1 MSRMD
6 IVIRPIDDSELDGWT
21 RASALAFGHH
31 ASDADVRIN
40 RGFAELDRTFGAFDG
55 DDVVGTTTT
64 RTSAMTIPGGDAK
77 LGFVDDVT
85 VLPTHRRRGVMTR
98 MMRAQLD
105 QMRERGEPLAAL
117 SASESL
123 IYERF
128 GFGIATWY
136 HRWKID
142 RRHTAMKIPP
152 SGGGTLRFISA
163 DMARE
168 AWPKLHDRMRES
180 RVGMVQYSAG
190 YWRAA
195 LWDSENQRDGATE
208 FFHVAY
214 MRGDRIAGL
223 CSYRRRERAILAPY
237 LLGEDAEV
245 EAELWKY
252 CFGIDLILE
261 IQAWPRATDDPLPWR
276 LEDPR
281 RLERSLVDHIWLR
294 LVDVKEALSAR
305 RYAESASLTFR
316 VHDEFCPWNDGVY
329 LLEADRNGA
338 ECTRG
343 EREPQIELGVSDLA
357 AAYLGGVTFS
367 NLARAGR
374 VKELSPGALAS
385 ADRIFMTERQPWC
398 LEL

>member
-1 MSRMD
+1 MS
-6 IVIRPIDDSELDGWT
+6 INIRTINENELDGWA
-21 RASALAFGHH
+21 RASARAFGHH
-31 ASDADVRIN
+31 ASDEYVRIN
-40 RGFAELDRTFGAFDG
+40 RSFTEIDRTFGAFDG
-55 DDVVGTTTT
+55 AEIVGTTTT
-64 RTSAMTIPGGDAK
+64 RSSAMTVPGGALK

-98 MMRAQLD
+98 MMRSQLE

-128 GFGIATWY
+128 GFGISTWY

-152 SGGGTLRFISA
+152 CGGGSLRFISDDA
-163 DMARE
+163 ARE
-168 AWPKLHDRMRES
+168 EWPKLHARVRES
-180 RVGMVQYSAG
+180 RIGMVHYDAA

-195 LWDSENQRDGATE
+195 LWDAEGQRDGATE

-223 CSYRRRERAILAPY
+223 CSYRGRERAILAPY

-245 EAELWKY
+245 EAELWQY

-281 RLERSLVDHIWLR
+281 RLEMTLSDHIWLR
-294 LVDVKEALSAR
+294 LVDVKDALAAR
-305 RYAESASLTFR
+305 GYTESNSLTFR
-316 VHDEFCPWNDGVY
+316 ARDKFCPWNDGTY
-329 LLEADRNGA
+329 LLEAGEDGA
-338 ECTRG
+338 ECSPTG
-343 EREPQIELGVSDLA
+343 GEPQIELGASDLA
-357 AAYLGGVTFS
+357 AAYLGGVSFS

-374 VKELSPGALAS
+374 VKERARGALAK
-385 ADRIFMTERQPWC
+385 ADRMFRTERQPWS

>member
-1 MSRMD
+1 MSLMD
-6 IVIRPIDDSELDGWT
+6 IVIRPIGEDELGSWT
-21 RASALAFGHH
+21 RASAWAFGHH
-31 ASDADVRIN
+31 ASDEYVRIN
-40 RGFAELDRTFGAFDG
+40 HSFAELDRTFGAFDG

-64 RTSAMTIPGGDAK
+64 RTSRITVPGGSVK

-85 VLPTHRRRGVMTR
+85 VLPTHRRRGIMTR

-128 GFGIATWY
+128 GFGIATWF

-142 RRHTAMKIPP
+142 RRHTTMKIPP
-152 SGGGTLRFISA
+152 NGGGRVQFISA
-163 DMARE
+163 DAARE
-168 AWPKLHDRMRES
+168 EWPKLHAKAGES
-180 RVGMVQYSAG
+180 RVGMVHYDAA

-195 LWDSENQRDGATE
+195 LWDVESQRDGATE

-223 CSYRRRERAILAPY
+223 CSYRGRERAILVPY

-252 CFGIDLILE
+252 CFGIDLTLE
-261 IQAWPRATDDPLPWR
+261 TQAFVRPTDDPLPWR

-281 RLERSLVDHIWLR
+281 RLERSLGDHIWLR
-294 LVDVKEALSAR
+294 LVDVKEALSVRKYDEPAG
-305 RYAESASLTFR
+305 LTFR
-316 VHDEFCPWNDGVY
+316 VHDKFRPWNDGVY
-329 LLEADRNGA
+329 LLEAGVDGA
-338 ECTRG
+338 ECIRS
-343 EREPQIELGVSDLA
+343 ECEPQMELGVSGLG
-357 AAYLGGVTFS
+357 AAYLGGVSFS
-367 NLARAGR
+367 DLARAGR
-374 VKELSPGALAS
+374 VKEHEPGTLVL
-385 ADRIFMTERQPWC
+385 ADRMFRTERQPWS

>member
-1 MSRMD
+1 MY
-6 IVIRPIDDSELDGWT
+6 IVIITIVEDEFDSLSRSE
-21 RASALAFGHH
+21 ALGFGHH
-31 ASDADVRIN
+31 ASDEYVRVA
-40 RGFAELDRTFGAFDG
+40 RSFSELDRTFGTFDG
-55 DDVVGTTTT
+55 DEVVGSATT
-64 RTSAMTIPGGDAK
+64 RTSAMTVPGGNMK
-77 LGFVDDVT
+77 LGFVDDVS

-98 MMRAQLD
+98 IMRAQLD

-117 SASESL
+117 TASESL

-142 RRHTAMKIPP
+142 RRHTTMKIPP
-152 SGGGTLRFISA
+152 SGGGGVRFISA
-163 DMARE
+163 DVARE
-168 AWPKLHDRMRES
+168 EWPKLHARIRES
-180 RVGMVQYSAG
+180 RVGMVRYSEG

-195 LWDSENQRDGATE
+195 LWDSEFQRDGATE

-223 CSYRRRERAILAPY
+223 CTYRGRQRVILVPY

-245 EAELWKY
+245 EAELWRY

-261 IQAWPRATDDPLPWR
+261 IQAWPRPTDDPVVWR

-281 RLERSLVDHIWLR
+281 RLEMSLCDHIWLR
-294 LVDVKEALSAR
+294 LVDVREALSER
-305 RYAESASLTFR
+305 GYADPASLTFR
-316 VHDEFCPWNDGVY
+316 VHDKFCPWNDGTY
-329 LLEADRNGA
+329 LLEASENGA
-338 ECTRG
+338 ECSRTNSA
-343 EREPQIELGVSDLA
+343 PQIELGASDLA

-367 NLARAGR
+367 TLARAGR
-374 VKELSPGALAS
+374 VTEHAPCSLAK
-385 ADRIFMTERQPWC
+385 ADRMFRTERQPWS